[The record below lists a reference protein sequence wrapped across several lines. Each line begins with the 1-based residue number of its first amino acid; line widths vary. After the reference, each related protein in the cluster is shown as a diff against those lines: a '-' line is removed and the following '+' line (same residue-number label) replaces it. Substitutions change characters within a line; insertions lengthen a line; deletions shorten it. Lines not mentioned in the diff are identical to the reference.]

1 MLVYRD
7 LGGIKNKEGKTI
19 KPNMIVRGKSLYK
32 IKEKDI
38 RKLKEVNLSKV
49 IDLRTAVEADEKP
62 NTIIDKIK
70 YLHMPIFKEKT
81 AGITHEKEEN
91 KLKMLKNMV
100 SIENLYKL
108 MVTDKYSIEQLK
120 NIIHEIINSDT
131 YPVLFHC
138 TAGKDRTGVVAM
150 LLLNILDVDK
160 KTIMSNYL
168 EINKKHK
175 PKANLFYVLI
185 NVLVWNKELAKKARS
200 YYMVHESYLET
211 AIAAIKETY
220 GTIDNYIKEALGVT
234 DEMKQAFK
242 DKVLA

>member
-1 MLVYRD
+1 MLLYRD

-32 IKEKDI
+32 INRKEIEQI
-38 RKLKEVNLSKV
+38 RKYKLSKV

-62 NTIIDKIK
+62 NTIIDNIK

-91 KLKMLKNMV
+91 KLKMLMNMV

-108 MVTDKYSIEQLK
+108 MVTDEYSIGQLK

-131 YPVLFHC
+131 YPVPFHC

-150 LLLNILDVDK
+150 LLLNILDVDE

-168 EINKKHK
+168 EINKTHK
-175 PKANLFYVLI
+175 PKANLFYALI
-185 NVLVWNKELAKKARS
+185 NILMWNKELAIKARS
-200 YYMVHESYLET
+200 YYMVHESYLQT
-211 AIAAIKETY
+211 AIESIKEKY

-242 DKVLA
+242 NKVLV

>member
-32 IKEKDI
+32 IKEKDVQML
-38 RKLKEVNLSKV
+38 KLNNLSKV
-49 IDLRTAVEADEKP
+49 IDLRTAVEIDEKP
-62 NTIIDKIK
+62 NVKIDNIK
-70 YLHMPIFKEKT
+70 YLHMPVFKEKM

-91 KLKMLKNMV
+91 KLKMLMNMM

-108 MVTDKYSIEQLK
+108 MVTDAYSISQLK
-120 NIIHEIINSDT
+120 NIIHEIMSSDNH
-131 YPVLFHC
+131 PVLFHC

-150 LLLNILDVDK
+150 LLLNILDVDEE
-160 KTIMSNYL
+160 TIMKNYL
-168 EINKKHK
+168 EINKTHK

-185 NVLVWNKELAKKARS
+185 NILMWNKELAKKARS
-200 YYMVHESYLET
+200 YYMVHERYLQT
-211 AIAAIKETY
+211 AIEAIKETY
-220 GTIDNYIKEALGVT
+220 GSMEEYITNALGVT
-234 DEMKQAFK
+234 NEMKQAFK

>member
-1 MLVYRD
+1 MLLYRD
-7 LGGIKNKEGKTI
+7 LGGIKNKEGKVI
-19 KPNMIVRGKSLYK
+19 KSNMIVRGKSLYK
-32 IKEKDI
+32 ISNEEIEKVKSY
-38 RKLKEVNLSKV
+38 KLAKV
-49 IDLRTAVEADEKP
+49 IDLRTAVESDEKP
-62 NTIIDKIK
+62 NTVIDGIK

-91 KLKMLKNMV
+91 KLKMLMNMV

-150 LLLNILDVDK
+150 LLLNILDVDE
-160 KTIMSNYL
+160 KTIMNNYL

-175 PKANLFYVLI
+175 PKANLFYALI
-185 NVLVWNKELAKKARS
+185 NILMWNKELAIKARS

-220 GTIDNYIKEALGVT
+220 GTIENYIKEALGVT
-234 DEMKQAFK
+234 DEMKQSFK
-242 DKVLA
+242 NKVLV

>member
-38 RKLKEVNLSKV
+38 RKLKIYNLSKV
-49 IDLRTAVEADEKP
+49 IDLRTAVEIDEKP
-62 NTIIDKIK
+62 NVVIDKTK
-70 YLHMPIFKEKT
+70 YIHIPIFKEKT
-81 AGITHEKEEN
+81 AGITHEKEES
-91 KLKMLKNMV
+91 KLKMLMKMV

-150 LLLNILDVDK
+150 LILNILDVDEE
-160 KTIMSNYL
+160 TIMSNYL

-185 NVLVWNKELAKKARS
+185 NILMWNKKLAKKARS

-220 GTIDNYIKEALGVT
+220 GTMENYIKEALGVT

-242 DKVLA
+242 DKVLV

>member
-1 MLVYRD
+1 MLLYRD
-7 LGGIKNKEGKTI
+7 LGGIKNKEGKVI
-19 KPNMIVRGKSLYK
+19 KSNMIVRGKSLYK
-32 IKEKDI
+32 LKKKEIEKVKSY
-38 RKLKEVNLSKV
+38 KLAKV
-49 IDLRTAVEADEKP
+49 IDLRTAVEVDEKP

-70 YLHMPIFKEKT
+70 YMHMPIFKEKT
-81 AGITHEKEEN
+81 AGITHEKEES
-91 KLKMLKNMV
+91 KLKMLMNMV

-150 LLLNILDVDK
+150 LILNILDVDEK
-160 KTIMSNYL
+160 IIMSNYL

-175 PKANLFYVLI
+175 PKANLFYGLI
-185 NVLVWNKELAKKARS
+185 NVLMWNKELAIKARS

-220 GTIDNYIKEALGVT
+220 GSVETYIKEALGVT